1 MSTSTNRDRQAR
13 GGSERGSASRGWRL
27 QEIVFVAM
35 TCVVLGVVYLVAVY
49 LSAFINTAGTPFGLG
64 FLGNELLFG
73 VWFMA
78 STFAAYVIQKPGVA
92 LVSEVLAALIE
103 VLLGN
108 MYGPMVI
115 VTGIVQGVG
124 SEIAFAAFRYRRYDW
139 ASMTLAAALCCVI
152 SFAWSFVRSGYA
164 ELGMGLLA
172 PFFLIRLASSVVF
185 CDVICKV
192 VADRLAGTGLLKGYA
207 LGRSHE

>member
-1 MSTSTNRDRQAR
+1 MAQSKGAEKKDY
-13 GGSERGSASRGWRL
+13 GWKL

-35 TCVVLGVVYLVAVY
+35 SCIVLGVVYLAAVY
-49 LSAFINTAGTPFGLG
+49 LSAFINTAGTPVGLG

-78 STFAAYVIQKPGVA
+78 STFAAYIIQKPGVA
-92 LVSEVLAALIE
+92 LVSEILAALIE

-115 VTGIVQGVG
+115 VTGLVQGIG
-124 SEIAFAAFRYRRYDW
+124 SEIAFAAFRYRRFDW
-139 ASMTLAAALCCVI
+139 TTMTLSAFLCCVI
-152 SFAWSFVRSGYA
+152 SFVWSFVRSGYG
-164 ELGMGLLA
+164 ELAFGLLVL
-172 PFFLIRLASSVVF
+172 FFVIRLVSSVVF